1 MPTRG
6 ADEPRDKFL
15 TRCMS
20 DSKMVD
26 EFGNTKQR
34 YAVCVSYADKS
45 SSASQ
50 TNMEF
55 CDSCAS
61 EANCAEMG
69 QCAADDATA
78 KHGGQHGR
86 PGSNDPRKTPAK
98 PSERRKGS
106 KRNPPG
112 SAKGK
117 GGKITFSKQTEST
130 LREMVTKHN
139 AKNERKVT
147 LRMLK
152 AVYRRGA
159 GAFST
164 SHAPNM
170 SRGGWAFAR
179 VRAFLYLVRRG
190 RPSNPN
196 YKQDNDLLPKSH
208 PRANDME
215 MYQDW
220 GVTVKSKM
228 EDYIFMSRMEAVKK
242 SREIGFKGKTHSTK
256 TADGQ
261 TMYFP
266 GANEKEFLEWYR
278 KNDSDA
284 EQELSAA
291 EYQGRSVTLN
301 KPFRTPNQR
310 KKFGVYVRNSAG
322 RVVIVR
328 FGDPNMEIKRDDPK
342 RRKAFRDRHNC
353 STATDKT
360 TPRYWSCRQ
369 WRGGSRVEA
378 DHEEDHEEEEY

>member
-50 TNMEF
+50 ANMEF

-61 EANCAEMG
+61 EAKCAEMG

-86 PGSNDPRKTPAK
+86 PGRNDPRKTPAK

-215 MYQDW
+215 MYEDW
-220 GVTVKSKM
+220 GIPAT
-228 EDYIFMSRMEAVKK
+228 
-242 SREIGFKGKTHSTK
+242 
-256 TADGQ
+256 
-261 TMYFP
+261 
-266 GANEKEFLEWYR
+266 
-278 KNDSDA
+278 
-284 EQELSAA
+284 AA

-301 KPFRTPNQR
+301 KPFRTPNQK

-322 RVVIVR
+322 RVIIVR

-378 DHEEDHEEEEY
+378 DHVKDHDEEEENKIRRSMRRNLKRY